1 MTEDRIR
8 IVVADDH
15 ALVREG
21 VRHVLE
27 EDAALDVVAEVG
39 DGRAAL
45 EAILEHRPHVA
56 LLDITMPGLTG
67 IEVAARVHTEAPSV
81 KILILSMHD
90 NGEYVRQAV
99 RVGASGFLL
108 KDEAGPR
115 ELRRAVRVV
124 HEGGAYFSPSV
135 AGHLAAAVRDETGS
149 DIESLTHRERQVL
162 GGIVDGLANKQI
174 ALELGISRRTV
185 ESHRE
190 SLMRKLGIRT
200 VAGLT
205 KFAIEHGLLDVSR
218 PREDE

>member
-1 MTEDRIR
+1 VSEDRIR

-15 ALVREG
+15 PLVLEG
-21 VRHVLE
+21 VRTVLE
-27 EDAALDVVAEVG
+27 DDPGLEVVAQAG
-39 DGRAAL
+39 DGREAL
-45 EAILEHRPHVA
+45 NAIVEHVPDVA

-67 IEVAARVHTEAPSV
+67 IEVASRVRAEAPSV

-108 KDEAGPR
+108 KDEAGTG

-124 HEGGAYFSPSV
+124 HEGGSYFSPSV
-135 AGHLAAAVRDETGS
+135 AGHLAAAVRDERES
-149 DIESLTHRERQVL
+149 DLETLTVRERQVL
-162 GGIVDGLANKQI
+162 AGIVDGLANKQI
-174 ALELGISRRTV
+174 ALRLGISRRTV

-190 SLMRKLGIRT
+190 SLMRKLDIRT

-205 KFAIEHGLLDVSR
+205 KFAIENGLLNLSPPPDSG
-218 PREDE
+218 

>member
-1 MTEDRIR
+1 LSEDRIR

-27 EDAALDVVAEVG
+27 DDVELEVVAEAG
-39 DGRAAL
+39 DGREAL
-45 EAILEHRPHVA
+45 DAIIEHKPDVA
-56 LLDITMPGLTG
+56 LLDITMPELTG
-67 IEVAARVHTEAPSV
+67 IEVANRARTEAPTV

-90 NGEYVRQAV
+90 NAEYVRQAV

-108 KDEAGPR
+108 KDEAGPG

-124 HEGGAYFSPSV
+124 RDGGSYFSPSV
-135 AGHLAAAVRDETGS
+135 AGHLAAAVRDDGGS
-149 DIESLTHRERQVL
+149 DLESLTVRERQVL
-162 GGIVDGLANKQI
+162 AGIVEGLANKQI
-174 ALELGISRRTV
+174 ALHLGISRRTV

-190 SLMRKLGIRT
+190 SLMRKLEIRT

-205 KFAIEHGLLDVSR
+205 RFAIENGLLDLSL
-218 PREDE
+218 PPTPE

>member
-1 MTEDRIR
+1 MSEDRIR

-15 ALVREG
+15 PLVLEG
-21 VRHVLE
+21 VRTVLE
-27 EDAALDVVAEVG
+27 DDPGLEVVAQAG
-39 DGRAAL
+39 DGREAL
-45 EAILEHRPHVA
+45 NAIVEHVPDVA

-67 IEVAARVHTEAPSV
+67 IEVASRVRAEAPSV

-108 KDEAGPR
+108 KDEAGTG

-124 HEGGAYFSPSV
+124 HEGGSYFSPSV
-135 AGHLAAAVRDETGS
+135 AGHLAAAVRDERES
-149 DIESLTHRERQVL
+149 DLERLTVRERQVL
-162 GGIVDGLANKQI
+162 AGIVDGLANKQI
-174 ALELGISRRTV
+174 ALRLGISRRTV

-190 SLMRKLGIRT
+190 SLMRKLDIRT

-205 KFAIEHGLLDVSR
+205 KFAIENGLLNLSPPPDSG
-218 PREDE
+218 

>member
-1 MTEDRIR
+1 VSEDRIR

-15 ALVREG
+15 PLVLEG
-21 VRHVLE
+21 VRTVLE
-27 EDAALDVVAEVG
+27 DDPGLEVVAQAG
-39 DGRAAL
+39 DGREAL
-45 EAILEHRPHVA
+45 NAIVEHVPDVA

-67 IEVAARVHTEAPSV
+67 IEVASRVRAEAPSV

-108 KDEAGPR
+108 KDEAGTG

-124 HEGGAYFSPSV
+124 HEGGSYFSPSV
-135 AGHLAAAVRDETGS
+135 AGHLAAAVRDERES
-149 DIESLTHRERQVL
+149 DLERLTVRERQVL
-162 GGIVDGLANKQI
+162 AGIVDGLANKQI
-174 ALELGISRRTV
+174 ALRLGISRRTV

-190 SLMRKLGIRT
+190 SLMRKLDIRT

-205 KFAIEHGLLDVSR
+205 KFAIENGLLNLSPPPDSG
-218 PREDE
+218 

>member
-1 MTEDRIR
+1 MSEEKIR

-21 VRHVLE
+21 VRVVLE
-27 EDAALDVVAEVG
+27 DDAELEVVAEAG
-39 DGRAAL
+39 DGREAL
-45 EAILEHRPHVA
+45 AAILEHKPDVA

-67 IEVAARVHTEAPSV
+67 IEVASRAGAEAHSV

-90 NGEYVRQAV
+90 NAEYVRQAV

-108 KDEAGPR
+108 KDEAGPA

-124 HEGGAYFSPSV
+124 NEGGSYFSPSV
-135 AGHLAAAVRDETGS
+135 AGHLAAAVREDRGS
-149 DIESLTHRERQVL
+149 DLEILTTRERQVL
-162 GGIVDGLANKQI
+162 AGIVDGLANKQM
-174 ALELGISRRTV
+174 ALRLGISRRTV

-190 SLMRKLGIRT
+190 SLMRKLEIRT

-205 KFAIEHGLLDVSR
+205 RFAIENGVLELSHPPDA
-218 PREDE
+218 E

>member
-1 MTEDRIR
+1 MSEDRIR

-15 ALVREG
+15 PLVLEG
-21 VRHVLE
+21 VRTVLE
-27 EDAALDVVAEVG
+27 DDPGLEVVAQAG
-39 DGRAAL
+39 DGREAL
-45 EAILEHRPHVA
+45 NAIVEHVPDVA

-67 IEVAARVHTEAPSV
+67 IEVASRVRAEAPSV

-108 KDEAGPR
+108 KDEAGTG

-124 HEGGAYFSPSV
+124 HEGGSYFSPSV
-135 AGHLAAAVRDETGS
+135 AGHLAAAVRDERES
-149 DIESLTHRERQVL
+149 DLETLTVRERQVL
-162 GGIVDGLANKQI
+162 AGIVDGLANKQI
-174 ALELGISRRTV
+174 ALRLGISRRTV

-190 SLMRKLGIRT
+190 SLMRKLDIRT

-205 KFAIEHGLLDVSR
+205 KFAIENGLLNLSPPPDSG
-218 PREDE
+218 